1 LAFRGGGVAKPVG
14 KFSEIFPKR
23 VKPGTMTGIALGP
36 FRLDTQANLLLRG
49 SEPVVLGRRAVALL
63 RALVE
68 QPGTLVTKD
77 ALIEAAW
84 PGQAVE
90 ESNLTVQIAALRRVL
105 GEAAGGARWIETM
118 PRRGYRFVGSVVTET
133 LVPVP
138 QPALADATAPADV
151 GLTLPDRPSV
161 AVLPFVNM
169 SGGAE
174 QEYFADGMVEDII
187 TELSRFRALFVI
199 ARTSTFAY
207 KGKTVDV
214 RQIARELGVRYV
226 VEGSVR
232 KDRDKVRVTAQLI
245 DAVSGA
251 HLWAERYDRAASDI
265 FAMQDEITASI
276 AAVIEPT
283 LSQAER
289 RRVLRKP
296 PDRLDAWEAYQRG
309 LWHFYKY
316 GAADNQ
322 TAQAFFRQAIALDPN
337 FAPGHYGYALALY
350 WDSWLYSTRPFTDL
364 ERIELAEARLAVSLD
379 DKDATAHAVLATMMC
394 VVGDW
399 EDSVVEARTALAL
412 NVNSALVMSMLG
424 LVLGRAG
431 YREEAIRHLRQ
442 AMRAS
447 PHDPL
452 TWQWLNG
459 IGDFQL
465 SSGAFAAALETYRQV
480 VLLRP
485 EFFAPHLFSA
495 AALAYLGRSREARD
509 AWDRAQARFAEQIA
523 RRQHRP
529 SWARPEDW
537 AIKTE
542 GLRLAAAG
550 PD

>member
-1 LAFRGGGVAKPVG
+1 M
-14 KFSEIFPKR
+14 IY
-23 VKPGTMTGIALGP
+23 ALGP
-36 FRLDTQANLLLRG
+36 FRLDTGANLLFRG
-49 SEPVVLGRRAVALL
+49 GEPLALGRRALALL

-68 QPGTLVTKD
+68 RPGAPVSKAT
-77 ALIEAAW
+77 LIEAAW

-105 GEAAGGARWIETM
+105 GEVPGGDRWIETM
-118 PRRGYRFVGSVVTET
+118 SRRGYRFIGPVVTET
-133 LVPVP
+133 P
-138 QPALADATAPADV
+138 ADATAAAPRAGAAPDPVPMPRDRVADADS
-151 GLTLPDRPSV
+151 GLTLPDRPSL
-161 AVLPFVNM
+161 AVLPFQNM
-169 SGGAE
+169 SDDPD

-207 KGKTVDV
+207 KDKAVDV

-226 VEGSVR
+226 LEGSVR
-232 KDRDKVRVTAQLI
+232 KSPSNVRVTAQLI
-245 DAVSGA
+245 DAISGA
-251 HLWAERYDRAASDI
+251 HLWAERYDRASSDI
-265 FAMQDEITASI
+265 FVMQDEITASV

-283 LSQAER
+283 LAQAER
-289 RRVLRKP
+289 QRVLRKP

-316 GAADNQ
+316 GAEDNQ
-322 TAQAFFRQAIALDPN
+322 IAQAFFRRAIALDPN

-350 WDSWLYSTRPFTDL
+350 WDSWLYSTRPFDAL
-364 ERIELAEARLAVSLD
+364 ERPEHAEARLAVSLD
-379 DKDATAHAVLATMMC
+379 DKDDMAHAVLATMMC

-399 EDSVVEARTALAL
+399 EESVHEARVAFSL
-412 NVNSALVMSMLG
+412 NPNSAFVMSTLG
-424 LVLGRAG
+424 LILGRAG
-431 YREEAIRHLRQ
+431 YYKESIGRLRQ

-465 SSGAFAAALETYRQV
+465 FSREYQAALEAYRQV
-480 VLLRP
+480 IALRP
-485 EFFAPHLFSA
+485 RFFPPHLFSA

-509 AWDRAQARFAEQIA
+509 ALESARAQFPEQIE
-523 RRQHRP
+523 RRRHRP
-529 SWARPEDW
+529 SWARPQDW

-542 GLRLAAAG
+542 GLRLAAEG
-550 PD
+550 PE